1 MKAKELRLEFGTL
14 WRKTL
19 DRTERALRIGGL
31 LPISTE
37 STFMNDCG
45 VDFQVRIVSN
55 LARRKKK
62 KKVLPK
68 NTVR

>member
-1 MKAKELRLEFGTL
+1 MKAKELRLESGTL

-19 DRTERALRIGGL
+19 DRTERALKIGAL

-37 STFMNDCG
+37 STFINDCG

-55 LARRKKK
+55 LVRKKEENK
-62 KKVLPK
+62 DIAVKI
-68 NTVR
+68 